1 MSNRDLDLDRVFRS
15 AAKAPKEPDPEAPFG
30 FDTRVVAS
38 WRSGKGQI
46 NDIVDLVPFL
56 RTIGMVAFAVV
67 AIAGTSVYRQL
78 ADTETRIA
86 PQTNE
91 YAIADSAIQTEFS
104 R

>member
-1 MSNRDLDLDRVFRS
+1 MSSRNTDLDRILRS
-15 AAKAPKEPDPEAPFG
+15 AASAPKEPEPEAPFG

-38 WRSGKGQI
+38 WRSGKGQT
-46 NDIVDLVPFL
+46 NDVADLVPFL
-56 RTIGMVAFAVV
+56 RTIGVVALAVV
-67 AIAGTSVYRQL
+67 AIAGTGVYRQF

-91 YAIADSAIQTEFS
+91 YAIADTAIQTEFT